1 MGLDLNL
8 TNSSGLFYG
17 NAYDVA
23 GIVSNRC
30 QSPELRRLL
39 GSYIGFKP
47 RQVVEMRD
55 PIDSAFKIF
64 QNEMKLSVSTLNN
77 LVNAP
82 ALLLPSA
89 LVFSLVSYLHIAMK

>member
-1 MGLDLNL
+1 
-8 TNSSGLFYG
+8 
-17 NAYDVA
+17 
-23 GIVSNRC
+23 
-30 QSPELRRLL
+30 
-39 GSYIGFKP
+39 
-47 RQVVEMRD
+47 MRD